1 MKKIDRLFV
10 YDNIPGDRVFLNLY
24 SLDRFPINR
33 ITYCQMGNREDLEK
47 YISNKRIYYTSSE
60 DITKLEEE
68 GKTTVILAIEKKPV
82 GLFAVADTLKDEA
95 VGVVKSLKKEGL
107 EVWMITGDNEGV
119 ARLSQEQVRGFL
131 AEGTLSH
138 GRRRPQRRECR
149 CSTSL
154 LSL

>member
-60 DITKLEEE
+60 DITKLEEY
-68 GKTTVILAIEKKPV
+68 
-82 GLFAVADTLKDEA
+82 
-95 VGVVKSLKKEGL
+95 L
-107 EVWMITGDNEGV
+107 E
-119 ARLSQEQVRGFL
+119 
-131 AEGTLSH
+131 
-138 GRRRPQRRECR
+138 
-149 CSTSL
+149 L
-154 LSL
+154 L